1 MKRFLIPAAAA
12 LLLAACTSTQNGL
25 GTHAKNP
32 YERPIFYT
40 KYLDAQN
47 PSDQRIAQL
56 IEALRTNPA
65 SAPAHNEL
73 GELLARKGFPKDA
86 EVEFERAVNA
96 DRRFYPA
103 WYNLGM
109 IRAARG
115 DAAGARR
122 AFGRTVHYKPGHS
135 AALFQLGLVE
145 EQSHNT
151 NAAIAYYAKALS
163 INHTLLD
170 PKVNPRVLDSHLM
183 HLALLRVYPREH
195 TRQSMIFQPA
205 PSDYRPPAARNAPA
219 ASPQPA
225 ADQIVTPAPPIPNP
239 AQTPPPK
246 P

>member
-1 MKRFLIPAAAA
+1 MKRLLIPAAAA
-12 LLLAACTSTQNGL
+12 LLLAACTSMQNHVAG
-25 GTHAKNP
+25 HSKNP

-40 KYLDAQN
+40 KYLDSGN

-56 IEALRTNPA
+56 IDSLRTNPR

-86 EVEFERAVNA
+86 TIEFERAIDA

-109 IRAARG
+109 MRAARG
-115 DAAGARR
+115 DIAGARR

-135 AALFQLGLVE
+135 AALFQLGLLE

-151 NAAIAYYAKALS
+151 TAAVAYYAKALS

-183 HLALLRVYPREH
+183 HLALLQAYPRQH
-195 TRQSMIFQPA
+195 TRESMVFQPA
-205 PSDYRPPAARNAPA
+205 PSDYQPPAAAKA